1 MGAKSLGTSSR
12 QDVFSLV
19 LFRRH
24 VAVAPVGVDSSGG
37 VVIESG
43 QRGDLGEL
51 RHVSDAASQLFT
63 GTAWSNMITYPR
75 MDTAKMPPGMERG
88 TKIAEASVGMPTT
101 NSTAADNRCRQLV
114 AFHPS
119 WASVE
124 ASQGSSADG
133 STAIRSSARG
143 SWWESA
149 ILGNLSRSCRQR
161 SRDDCRNSLDRNP
174 SALACGEGGS
184 GAVPAQSAPSCHA
197 STMQ

>member
-1 MGAKSLGTSSR
+1 
-12 QDVFSLV
+12 
-19 LFRRH
+19 
-24 VAVAPVGVDSSGG
+24 
-37 VVIESG
+37 
-43 QRGDLGEL
+43 
-51 RHVSDAASQLFT
+51 
-63 GTAWSNMITYPR
+63 
-75 MDTAKMPPGMERG
+75 
-88 TKIAEASVGMPTT
+88 MPTT

-161 SRDDCRNSLDRNP
+161 SRDDAVILLTATPPRWPAERLAAGRPRAVRPVLPCAGLIDRRAHPTSRRELVAELTARGRRVVQKVTANRRNELARVVEKMP
-174 SALACGEGGS
+174 ARERRGLVRALAAFTAAGGE
-184 GAVPAQSAPSCHA
+184 PSYVDVE
-197 STMQ
+197 